1 MGFQPMTMLCGAAPR
16 VLPVALIIYDFI
28 ERCLTN
34 PNEKAMDTTAKGI
47 G

>member
-1 MGFQPMTMLCGAAPR
+1 MLCGAAPR
-16 VLPVALIIYDFI
+16 ILPVALIIYDFI

-34 PNEKAMDTTAKGI
+34 PNEKAMDAMAKVI